1 MTLRIGAG
9 DQKGRLLRAPK
20 RAPTRPSSARL
31 RAALFNILG
40 ARILNATW
48 LDLYA
53 GSGII
58 GLEALC
64 RGAAWATLVEAEA
77 EAGRCIQANIRTL
90 ALHTRALLWRGTVQ
104 DFLRRPGG
112 LPATGAVFDL
122 VFADPPYAANPTL
135 PSIEQLLLLCRQSGK
150 IAPHA
155 WIMIEHGVKTAMPT
169 EHAGWRRHRTYNYG
183 DSALTVYDPLVT
195 PP

>member
-9 DQKGRLLRAPK
+9 DQKGRVLRAPT
-20 RAPTRPSSARL
+20 RAPTRPTSARL

-40 ARILNATW
+40 ARILNAAW

-64 RGAAWATLVEAEA
+64 RGAAWATLVEADA
-77 EAGRCIQANIRTL
+77 EAGRCIQTNIRTL
-90 ALHTRALLWRGTVQ
+90 ALHTRTQLWRGTVQ
-104 DFLRRPGG
+104 DFLRRPGD
-112 LPATGAVFDL
+112 LPPTGTVFDL
-122 VFADPPYAANPTL
+122 VFADPPYAADPTV
-135 PSIEQLLLLCRQSGK
+135 PSTEQLLLLCRQSGK

-169 EHAGWRRHRTYNYG
+169 EHAGWRRHRSYNYG
-183 DSALTVYDPLVT
+183 DSALTVYHPLVT
-195 PP
+195 AP